1 MKINGDHQKLVQKAL
16 EAIDKVAGMPRSV
29 VLAHIDQSRGSRP
42 DSSPAEIIEILERR
56 YLATVTSSGAAVG
69 AVAAAPAVGMGPAL
83 VLAGG
88 EAAAFVAASGLFALS
103 LAEIHGVSLD
113 DLERRRTLIMA
124 VMLGDAGSAT
134 VANVA
139 ERTGG
144 YWGRQVVARVPMS
157 SIRQVNRALGRNFVT
172 KYGAKQ
178 GVLVLGKVVPFGIGA
193 LIGAG
198 GNAAFGVVTIRSARA
213 AFGPPPRDWSESFD
227 RMDEASFDVAA

>member
-1 MKINGDHQKLVQKAL
+1 MKTNGDPQKLIQKAV
-16 EAIDKVAGMPRSV
+16 EAIDMVAGMPRSA
-29 VLAHIDQSRGSRP
+29 VLAHIDQSREWRP
-42 DSSPAEIIEILERR
+42 SSSPAEIIGVLERQ

-69 AVAAAPAVGMGPAL
+69 AVAAAPAVGMAPAL

-88 EAAAFVAASGLFALS
+88 EAVAFVAASGLFALS
-103 LAEIHGVSLD
+103 LAEIHGVDLD

-144 YWGRQVVARVPMS
+144 YWGRNLVARVPMS
-157 SIRQVNRALGRNFVT
+157 SIRQVNRVLGRNFVT

-178 GVLVLGKVVPFGIGA
+178 GILVLGKVVPFGIGA

-198 GNAAFGVVTIRSARA
+198 GNAAFGMVTIRSARA
-213 AFGPPPRDWSESFD
+213 AFGPPPSDWPEGFGQ
-227 RMDEASFDVAA
+227 MDEASFDAAA